1 MKRDLRDIY
10 EPYEPKSV
18 CRLCFNSGLNKSPIR
33 KREGWREREIWVL
46 IEYLL
51 ILKMYFLHVLI
62 YCGYFLSPYLL
73 RIHTEIFYI
82 LYGICDLLHNNPGR
96 RQEMGPGLDTLRLV
110 MSWLFYPNDGIHCC
124 TLERFYDKKL
134 QWWKTLRC

>member
-1 MKRDLRDIY
+1 
-10 EPYEPKSV
+10 
-18 CRLCFNSGLNKSPIR
+18 
-33 KREGWREREIWVL
+33 
-46 IEYLL
+46 
-51 ILKMYFLHVLI
+51 MYFLHVLI

-110 MSWLFYPNDGIHCC
+110 MS
-124 TLERFYDKKL
+124 
-134 QWWKTLRC
+134 